1 MKMLIRQATL
11 DDAGQ
16 IADVMNSV
24 IDEGKFTIFNRPFSE
39 QEERDFISSLGSRSA
54 LYVADIDGKIAG
66 VQSIDLFSNF
76 ADSVCHVATMGTWLR
91 LNYRG
96 RGIGRLMAEESFSF
110 ARSHGYR
117 KVVIQVLAHNERA
130 LRFYRNLGFLDI
142 GIARQQVKLADKFH
156 DEIYLEK
163 LL

>member
-1 MKMLIRQATL
+1 MRVLIRKATG

-16 IADVMNSV
+16 VADVMNSV
-24 IDEGKFTIFNRPFSE
+24 IDEGKFTIFDRHFSD
-39 QEERDFISSLGSRSA
+39 QEERDFISSLGNRNA

-66 VQSIDLFSNF
+66 VQSIDLFSDF
-76 ADSVCHVATMGTWLR
+76 AASVCHVATMGTWLR

-96 RGIGRLMAEESFSF
+96 RGIGQLLAEESFSF

-142 GIARQQVKLADKFH
+142 GIARQHVKIADKFH